1 MPPPTLLPN
10 PQDRCLRDPGLFFGL
25 WPWAKGPE
33 WEMEEEHRFKIL
45 VPGYDHLRYRIPVG
59 YRYNKAST
67 PSLLWGPPFNYL
79 PDGQAR
85 VPSLEHDY
93 LCDLLL
99 GGSDWLKDRFDGVLP
114 RVPPAEVVHEHFRL
128 QMLRYGV
135 REAKAKAWHTAVA
148 LVGPKGK
155 LRW

>member
-1 MPPPTLLPN
+1 MDTAPLPN
-10 PQDRCLRDPGLFFGL
+10 PKDRAIRDPGLFFGL

-33 WEMEEEHRFKIL
+33 WEMEEEHRFRIL
-45 VPGYDHLRYRIPVG
+45 VPDYKHLRYRIPVG

-79 PDGQAR
+79 PDGHAR
-85 VPSLEHDY
+85 VPSLEHDF

-99 GGSDWLKDRFDGVLP
+99 GGSDWLKAQFDGVLP
-114 RVPPAEVVHEHFRL
+114 RVPPAEVVHEHFRR

-135 REAKAKAWHTAVA
+135 RPSKAKAWHTAVA
-148 LVGPKGK
+148 MVGPKGK